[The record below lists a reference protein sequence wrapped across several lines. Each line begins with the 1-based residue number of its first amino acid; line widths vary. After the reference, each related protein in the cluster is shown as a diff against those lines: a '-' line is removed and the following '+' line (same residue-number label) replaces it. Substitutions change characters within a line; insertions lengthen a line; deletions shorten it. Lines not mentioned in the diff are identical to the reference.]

1 MNRIEINSF
10 LDFQFP
16 SAPAFSPDGKTIAF
30 VLQQPSLEKNK
41 YTGNLWLMDVESR
54 SMVLPG
60 KSGVDV
66 PGTVRGT
73 EPELPRS
80 LPQVDG
86 DRTAARTV
94 TYSCLDRNGHMNN
107 TRYLDWV
114 DDLAGSEFHR
124 KNRLT
129 GFTVCYLS
137 EAREGDRLAVSW
149 TLSDGV
155 LQADVRRENTDEHPG
170 KHRIFGARMI
180 YSEEIM

>member
-1 MNRIEINSF
+1 
-10 LDFQFP
+10 
-16 SAPAFSPDGKTIAF
+16 
-30 VLQQPSLEKNK
+30 V
-41 YTGNLWLMDVESR
+41 LMDVESR

-66 PGTVRGT
+66 PGTVRGP